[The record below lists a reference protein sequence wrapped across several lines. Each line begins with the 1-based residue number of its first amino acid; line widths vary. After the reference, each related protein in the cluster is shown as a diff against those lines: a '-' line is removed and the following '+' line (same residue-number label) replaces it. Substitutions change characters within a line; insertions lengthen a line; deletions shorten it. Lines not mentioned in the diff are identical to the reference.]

1 MYFKRFIKND
11 KQAYFPV
18 EKDRYHLYMHLG
30 DPWAWSA
37 YSVLHLKGI
46 EELISVSCCAAQQEI
61 TEEGQRTHVF
71 DENEKNPLGINNMDP
86 VNGCRTVA
94 EIYQLAE
101 SNFQGIYTL
110 PILFDKKTNKIINND
125 SADIIKM
132 FNFEFNGYSTNPEMN
147 LFLDKNKTEIESASK
162 GWIYND
168 INQGVYKIGL
178 AVT

>member
-1 MYFKRFIKND
+1 
-11 KQAYFPV
+11 
-18 EKDRYHLYMHLG
+18 
-30 DPWAWSA
+30 
-37 YSVLHLKGI
+37 
-46 EELISVSCCAAQQEI
+46 
-61 TEEGQRTHVF
+61 
-71 DENEKNPLGINNMDP
+71 MDP